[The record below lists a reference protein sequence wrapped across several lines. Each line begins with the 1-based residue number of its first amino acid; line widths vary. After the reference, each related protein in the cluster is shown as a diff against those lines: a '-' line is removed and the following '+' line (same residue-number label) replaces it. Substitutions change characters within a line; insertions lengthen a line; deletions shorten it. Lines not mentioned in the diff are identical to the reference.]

1 MEILKLAMTRTE
13 WEKSSHPHLGANVSP
28 VDPVLRDVKVEG
40 GGLLDPGEGDGH
52 VVGVG
57 PEGDGADVSPVG
69 EEQESLGH
77 HARPHVIKELQAHGT
92 VTAQALGPVETQ
104 VAATAIIL
112 HTAVCAF
119 MRERGKER
127 DMVSLSAADRELW
140 YCPL

>member
-1 MEILKLAMTRTE
+1 MEILKLAMTRIE

-77 HARPHVIKELQAHGT
+77 HARPHVTEQLQAHGT
-92 VTAQALGPVETQ
+92 GTAQALGPVETQ
-104 VAATAIIL
+104 VAASAVVFR
-112 HTAVCAF
+112 TAVRAF
-119 MRERGKER
+119 RRERQTLS
-127 DMVSLSAADRELW
+127 VSLQ
-140 YCPL
+140 